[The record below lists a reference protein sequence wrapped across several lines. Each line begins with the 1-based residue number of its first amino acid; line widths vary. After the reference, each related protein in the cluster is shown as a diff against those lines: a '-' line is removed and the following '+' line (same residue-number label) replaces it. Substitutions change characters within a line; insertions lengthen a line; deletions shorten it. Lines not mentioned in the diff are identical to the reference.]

1 MKEIVVYWACLNKEW
16 MRAKPPVDIYKN
28 TIKKKS
34 SIDIA
39 LNMCPG
45 FKDYCSNNFG
55 IQSIFDYEFGFNG
68 TEFYSKDY
76 SKEFFEKNVSI
87 RSAEDK
93 IFSFNQYYIFF
104 TEEKSLKFSCGIY
117 PFLED
122 NNITKRCSIIP
133 GTADIGKWFRTI
145 DFAFVLKDEFN
156 EFKIKEDEIF
166 QYIKFHTDD
175 KIKFKQFKMNDKL
188 SSYNDDITHAKSNRR
203 VKMRDISE
211 YYDMFNMKKNII
223 KQIKENLVE

>member
-34 SIDIA
+34 SLDIA
-39 LNMCPG
+39 LKMCPG

-93 IFSFNQYYIFF
+93 IFSFFYCHYY
-104 TEEKSLKFSCGIY
+104 
-117 PFLED
+117 
-122 NNITKRCSIIP
+122 NITI
-133 GTADIGKWFRTI
+133 TI
-145 DFAFVLKDEFN
+145 
-156 EFKIKEDEIF
+156 
-166 QYIKFHTDD
+166 YYHYYYY
-175 KIKFKQFKMNDKL
+175 L
-188 SSYNDDITHAKSNRR
+188 SSYL
-203 VKMRDISE
+203 
-211 YYDMFNMKKNII
+211 FI
-223 KQIKENLVE
+223 KI